1 MLGYIEGQV
10 LHQDETKVLV
20 KTTQGLGYEVFYNQ
34 RVEENSCS
42 LYLSQIF
49 KEKSVEL
56 YGFKTLVEKKNF
68 ELLLGVN
75 GVGPKSAFSLI
86 STLGVENLSDAIA
99 MEDVAT
105 IKKAPGIGPKA
116 AKQVILD
123 LKGKIATNG
132 LELTGASTNSMVN
145 SFSIYQEAMGAFKE
159 LGFNEIEIAPVLKEK
174 IKQGNFKKPEDLI
187 RVVLQEINH

>member
-1 MLGYIEGQV
+1 MLGFIEGEV
-10 LHQDETKVLV
+10 LHQDDSKVLI
-20 KTTQGLGYEVFYNQ
+20 KTTQGVGYEVFYTS
-34 RVEENSCS
+34 RVESSSCS

-56 YGFKTLVEKKNF
+56 YGFKTLIEKKNF

-75 GVGPKSAFSLI
+75 GVGPKSAYSLV
-86 STLGVENLSDAIA
+86 STLGVESLSDAIA
-99 MEDVAT
+99 MEDIKT

-116 AKQVILD
+116 AKQIVLD

-132 LELTGASTNSMVN
+132 LSMDLESSSSKVT
-145 SFSIYQEAMGAFKE
+145 SFSLYQEAMGAFKE
-159 LGFNEIEIAPVLKEK
+159 LGFNEIEIAHVLKEK
-174 IKQGNFKKPEDLI
+174 IKENTYSKSEELI